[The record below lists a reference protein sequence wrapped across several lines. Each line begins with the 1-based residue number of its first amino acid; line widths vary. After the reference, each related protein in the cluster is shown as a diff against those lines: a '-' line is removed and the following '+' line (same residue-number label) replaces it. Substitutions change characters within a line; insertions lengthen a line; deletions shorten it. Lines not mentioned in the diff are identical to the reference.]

1 MSFDSSSSEDLN
13 YPTST
18 DESTGSSLQFLL
30 KAHKYLQDTAS
41 SSAFRPRQSSRRD
54 IGLQTLMTDWFVE
67 EPIDDAYFRRK
78 FRMDKSMFLSI
89 VDDIEANF
97 PYFQEG
103 YDARGKR
110 SFLALQ
116 KITSAVRQLATGNA
130 PDENDEYLCMSARTS
145 RETLDH
151 FCDAIIKL
159 YGREYLRRPTQYDVA
174 RIFEAHEAK
183 HHIPGML
190 GSIDCTHIE
199 WRNCPKRLRGQ
210 YTRGDYGVPTIMI
223 EITASQDLDTRTAPN
238 SSFSVNGRDYKRGY
252 HLTDGIYNKWL
263 TLVKAYPYPTD
274 PKEKKFKR
282 LQEAARKDVER
293 AFSVLKKKW
302 KILIR
307 PLRPMT
313 KHKIGQY
320 VYALCILHNMIIKR
334 DGRAISPVHIMDPPV
349 EAVYN
354 GDVYDEIQDEDVHHR
369 LRFDLTEHV
378 AAQNLPY
385 LNE

>member
-1 MSFDSSSSEDLN
+1 MSSDSSSSDDLN
-13 YPTST
+13 YPTSS

-41 SSAFRPRQSSRRD
+41 FSEIRPRQSIDRRRD

-67 EPIDDAYFRRK
+67 EPKYDEAYFRRK

-130 PDENDEYLCMSARTS
+130 PDEYDEYLCMSARTS

-159 YGREYLRRPTQYDVA
+159 YGREYLRRPTQHDVA
-174 RIFEAHEAK
+174 RIFKAHEAK

-199 WRNCPKRLRGQ
+199 
-210 YTRGDYGVPTIMI
+210 
-223 EITASQDLDTRTAPN
+223 
-238 SSFSVNGRDYKRGY
+238 
-252 HLTDGIYNKWL
+252 
-263 TLVKAYPYPTD
+263 
-274 PKEKKFKR
+274 
-282 LQEAARKDVER
+282 
-293 AFSVLKKKW
+293 
-302 KILIR
+302 
-307 PLRPMT
+307 
-313 KHKIGQY
+313 
-320 VYALCILHNMIIKR
+320 
-334 DGRAISPVHIMDPPV
+334 
-349 EAVYN
+349 
-354 GDVYDEIQDEDVHHR
+354 
-369 LRFDLTEHV
+369 
-378 AAQNLPY
+378 
-385 LNE
+385 